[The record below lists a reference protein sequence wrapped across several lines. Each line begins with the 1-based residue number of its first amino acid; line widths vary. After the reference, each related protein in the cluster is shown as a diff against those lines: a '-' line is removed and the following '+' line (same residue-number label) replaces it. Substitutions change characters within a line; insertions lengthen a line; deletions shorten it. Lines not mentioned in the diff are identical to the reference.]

1 MADSNQVRI
10 NELARELEIKA
21 KVLIEYLPE
30 AGVTEK
36 KTHSSSIDLVHAERV
51 RKHFRDMAAAE
62 EAAEAEKTA
71 KTTAAKKPAPK
82 PAAAPMAAPATATPA
97 VAKPAA
103 PVSTTAPAS
112 VPRPGVAAHCG
123 HYDASSASGCADSSS
138 RTRSYRC
145 NSCSCCRIARWYG
158 AATRGR
164 CSDRLIR
171 YDADIAAYGSA
182 QHIHAASWAT
192 AAPGWMRLRLRKG
205 THPLHRGPL
214 GPANAPEHRKACARR
229 VPRSPIV
236 QQAHR
241 KVAPVVPPAKVV
253 GPAVRRPVFRNAQV
267 LAAPAVATT
276 KLPWAVSAQVLACR
290 KPSPANRCMRASL
303 QRVAAVR
310 LSRNVTPKVNAN
322 SIPCVHDRVLVRA
335 AEQRPFNRPK

>member
-1 MADSNQVRI
+1 MPNVCASTSAIWRQPKKRPKPRRPPRLRRRRSLRRNRLRLRWQRQQPLLRLWQSPPRLFRPLRLQAYRD
-10 NELARELEIKA
+10 RESRPLWS
-21 KVLIEYLPE
+21 LRRQQ
-30 AGVTEK
+30 
-36 KTHSSSIDLVHAERV
+36 RV
-51 RKHFRDMAAAE
+51 RLCRLVQPHPELPLQLMLLLPHRPLVRRRD
-62 EAAEAEKTA
+62 
-71 KTTAAKKPAPK
+71 
-82 PAAAPMAAPATATPA
+82 
-97 VAKPAA
+97 
-103 PVSTTAPAS
+103 
-112 VPRPGVAAHCG
+112 PRPLLRPAHPLRRRHRG
-123 HYDASSASGCADSSS
+123 LRVRSAHPCRVLGNRCA
-138 RTRSYRC
+138 
-145 NSCSCCRIARWYG
+145 
-158 AATRGR
+158 
-164 CSDRLIR
+164 RL
-171 YDADIAAYGSA
+171 D
-182 QHIHAASWAT
+182 
-192 AAPGWMRLRLRKG
+192 RLRLRKG

-276 KLPWAVSAQVLACR
+276 KLPWVVSAQVLACR